1 MATELSGDNKAKIR
15 LEGGNELSK
24 KQEKP
29 WSVPPYPPLGM
40 PLNPLGVIVTDP
52 MGGYTGRPI
61 DPEET
66 PVQDMD
72 DL

>member
-1 MATELSGDNKAKIR
+1 M
-15 LEGGNELSK
+15 SK

-29 WSVPPYPPLGM
+29 WFVPPYPPLGM
-40 PLNPLGVIVTDP
+40 PLNPLGVIITDP